1 MTWKFF
7 LYDWGG
13 LNVALFQAINTGTP
27 AALGPLVWFFSLAGS
42 YWTAPLTMLGLWWW
56 SKSAANPARGAAVLH
71 RLLGFCAAFLLAL
84 LIATVLK
91 LWLDFPRP
99 LAVLGDTVRV
109 IGDIERHYSLP
120 SGHSTYTALVVG
132 ALWPLMGRLGR
143 IGMVLYAALVGW
155 SRVAAGVHFPA
166 DVLAGWGLG
175 WICMALAGWLIPLA
189 ASLWQSTRRTSASVW
204 FAVAAGAGMIDQ
216 LAKFSITRTFAY
228 GEQVEVTSFFNFVH
242 VLNPGAAFSFLAG
255 AGGWQRYFFIT
266 LGLVVSVWL
275 GRILRQQ
282 LPPLEAVG
290 YSLILGGA
298 LGNVADRVFR
308 GQVVDFLDFHWRL
321 AHWPAFNFAD
331 VAITSGAALLIVQL
345 TTQGKAVENSKD
357 E

>member
-1 MTWKFF
+1 
-7 LYDWGG
+7 
-13 LNVALFQAINTGTP
+13 
-27 AALGPLVWFFSLAGS
+27 
-42 YWTAPLTMLGLWWW
+42 
-56 SKSAANPARGAAVLH
+56 
-71 RLLGFCAAFLLAL
+71 
-84 LIATVLK
+84 
-91 LWLDFPRP
+91 
-99 LAVLGDTVRV
+99 
-109 IGDIERHYSLP
+109 
-120 SGHSTYTALVVG
+120 
-132 ALWPLMGRLGR
+132 MGRLGR

-275 GRILRQQ
+275 GRMLRQQ